1 MHRIDEDVNNLKVP
15 IAFDPSGPNSPASA
29 SEYAAIPPD
38 ELILSGTVIA
48 GEEMVAL
55 EGYVVIENG
64 IIKEIGEGREM
75 GQFEG
80 IICPAFVNAHTHVA
94 DSIAK
99 DPPFMSLADLVGPGG
114 LKHRILEN
122 ASDDRL
128 VESMRFSIMEMLDT
142 GTCAF
147 GDFREGGSHGVELLL
162 RALEGLG
169 IQSRIFGRPLKDPA
183 DVHPACWGVGL
194 SSTRDYDRG
203 FVDDV
208 MRIARREGK
217 RIAIHAGEAGRDD
230 IEGALALEPD
240 ILIHLSRA
248 ERSDLRDVAESGA
261 SVVVCPRS
269 NLFTRAGLPDVEA
282 MLSLGINVCV
292 GTDNLMINSTNI
304 LREMELLSKALV
316 RDDRQVFMM
325 CTINGARA
333 LGMEERLGS
342 IDPGK
347 EARVIV
353 FDRGSRNLRGSLN
366 PLASIVRRAE
376 PSDIML
382 RI

>member
-1 MHRIDEDVNNLKVP
+1 MHRIDEDVNKLP
-15 IAFDPSGPNSPASA
+15 IARDPSGPKSLLSPTG
-29 SEYAAIPPD
+29 AAILQD

-55 EGYVVIENG
+55 NGYVVIEKG
-64 IIKEIGEGREM
+64 IIKEVGEGRER
-75 GQFEG
+75 GHFEG

-99 DPPFMSLADLVGPGG
+99 DPPFMDLADLVGPSG
-114 LKHRILEN
+114 LKHRILER
-122 ASDDRL
+122 APDEQL
-128 VESMRFSIMEMLDT
+128 VESMRLSISEMLDT

-147 GDFREGGSHGVELLL
+147 GDFREGGPHGVELLL
-162 RALEGLG
+162 RATEGLR
-169 IQSRIFGRPLKDPA
+169 IQSRIFGRPVNEPGDL
-183 DVHPACWGVGL
+183 HPACWGVGL

-203 FVDDV
+203 FVDEV
-208 MRIARREGK
+208 VRIARKEGK

-248 ERSDLRDVAESGA
+248 ERSDLRDVADSGA

-269 NLFTRAGLPDVEA
+269 NLFTRAGLPDVA
-282 MLSLGINVCV
+282 SMLYLGINVCA
-292 GTDNLMINSTNI
+292 GTDNLMINSTSI
-304 LREMELLSKALV
+304 FREMELLSKALV

-333 LGMEERLGS
+333 LEVEERLGS

-347 EARVIV
+347 EARLIV
-353 FDRGSRNLRGSLN
+353 FDRNSRNLRGSLN
-366 PLASIVRRAE
+366 PLGSIVRRAE
-376 PSDIML
+376 PSDIIL

>member
-1 MHRIDEDVNNLKVP
+1 MRRIDEDVNKLNAPP
-15 IAFDPSGPNSPASA
+15 ISKYSGPGSLASA
-29 SEYAAIPPD
+29 SEDAGFQD

-48 GEEMVAL
+48 GEDMVVL
-55 EGYVVIENG
+55 DGYVVIENG
-64 IIKEIGEGREM
+64 VIKEIGEGKER
-75 GQFEG
+75 GHLEG

-99 DPPFMSLADLVGPGG
+99 DPPFMDLADLVGPGG
-114 LKHRILEN
+114 LKHRILES
-122 ASDDRL
+122 ASDDLL
-128 VESMRFSIMEMLDT
+128 VESMRFSVSEMLDT
-142 GTCAF
+142 GTCVF

-162 RALEGLG
+162 RAIEGLG
-169 IQSRIFGRPLKDPA
+169 IQSRIFGRPLRAPWDI
-183 DVHPACWGVGL
+183 HPACWGVGL
-194 SSTRDYDRG
+194 SSTRDYDQS
-203 FVDDV
+203 FVDEV
-208 MRIARREGK
+208 VRIARKEGK

-230 IEGALALEPD
+230 IDGALALDPD

-269 NLFTRAGLPDVEA
+269 NLFTRAGLPDVSS

-292 GTDNLMINSTNI
+292 GTDNIMINSTNI
-304 LREMELLSKALV
+304 FREMELLSKALV

-333 LGMEERLGS
+333 LGMDERLGS
-342 IDPGK
+342 VDPGK
-347 EARVIV
+347 EARVMV
-353 FDRGSRNLRGSLN
+353 FDRNSRNMRGSLN
-366 PLASIVRRAE
+366 PLGSIVRRAE
-376 PSDIML
+376 PSDIIL

>member
-1 MHRIDEDVNNLKVP
+1 MRRIDEDVNKLNVP
-15 IAFDPSGPNSPASA
+15 PVSRHPGPGAHASGAGFQ
-29 SEYAAIPPD
+29 D

-48 GEEMVAL
+48 GEDMVAL
-55 EGYVVIENG
+55 DGYVVIENG
-64 IIKEIGEGREM
+64 LIKEIGEGKEN
-75 GQFEG
+75 GHFEG
-80 IICPAFVNAHTHVA
+80 VVCPAFVNAHTHVA

-114 LKHRILEN
+114 LKHRILES
-122 ASDDRL
+122 ASDDLL
-128 VESMRFSIMEMLDT
+128 VESMRFAIMEMIDT

-162 RALEGLG
+162 RALDGLPV
-169 IQSRIFGRPLKDPA
+169 QSRIFGRPGKDPE
-183 DVHPACWGVGL
+183 DVHPACWGIGL
-194 SSTRDYDRG
+194 SSTRDYDRN
-203 FVDDV
+203 FVDEV
-208 MRIARREGK
+208 VRRARKEGK
-217 RIAIHAGEAGRDD
+217 RVAIHAGEAGRDD
-230 IEGALALEPD
+230 IEGALSLEPD
-240 ILIHLSRA
+240 ILVHLSRA
-248 ERSDLRDVAESGA
+248 ERSDLRDVADSGA

-269 NLFTRAGLPDVEA
+269 NLFTRAGLPDVAA
-282 MLSLGINVCV
+282 MLSLEINVCV
-292 GTDNLMINSTNI
+292 GTDNLMMNSTSI
-304 LREMELLSKALV
+304 FREMEFLSKALV

-333 LGMEERLGS
+333 LGMDERLGS

-353 FDRGSRNLRGSLN
+353 FDMNSRNLRGSLN

>member
-1 MHRIDEDVNNLKVP
+1 MDKDINKLKAP
-15 IAFDPSGPNSPASA
+15 IACNHFGLNSPLST
-29 SEYAAIPPD
+29 SGYAAGLPD
-38 ELILSGTVIA
+38 ELILSGTVIS
-48 GEEMVAL
+48 GEDMVVL
-55 EGYVVIENG
+55 DGYVVIENG
-64 IIKEIGEGREM
+64 IIKEVGEGKER
-75 GQFEG
+75 GDFEG

-114 LKHRILEN
+114 LKHRIIES
-122 ASDDRL
+122 ASDEIL
-128 VESMRFSIMEMLDT
+128 VESMRFSVMEMIDT

-147 GDFREGGSHGVELLL
+147 GDFREGGPKGVKLLL
-162 RALEGLG
+162 RALDGLS
-169 IQSRIFGRPLKDPA
+169 IQSRTFGRPLKDPG

-194 SSTRDYDRG
+194 SSTRDYDWG

-208 MRIARREGK
+208 VRIAKKNGM

-230 IEGALALEPD
+230 IKGALELEPD
-240 ILIHLSRA
+240 IIIHLSRA

-269 NLFTRAGLPDVEA
+269 NLFTRAGLPDVAE
-282 MLSLGINVCV
+282 MLSLEINVCV
-292 GTDNLMINSTNI
+292 GTDNLMINSVSI
-304 LREMELLSKALV
+304 FREMELLSKALV

-333 LGMEERLGS
+333 LEMDERLGS

-353 FDRGSRNLRGSLN
+353 FDRNSRNLRGSLN

>member
-1 MHRIDEDVNNLKVP
+1 MHMIDEDVNKLK
-15 IAFDPSGPNSPASA
+15 ATSACGTSGLKRSTSA
-29 SEYAAIPPD
+29 SGYAAGLPD
-38 ELILSGTVIA
+38 ELMLSGTVIA
-48 GEEMVAL
+48 GEEMLAL
-55 EGYVVIENG
+55 DGYVVIEKG
-64 IIKEIGEGREM
+64 IIKEIGEGKER
-75 GQFEG
+75 GDFEG

-114 LKHRILEN
+114 LKHRILES

-128 VESMRFSIMEMLDT
+128 VESMRFSAEEMINT

-147 GDFREGGSHGVELLL
+147 GDFREGGPHGVELLL
-162 RALEGLG
+162 RALEGLS
-169 IQSRIFGRPLKDPA
+169 IQSRIFGRPLKDPG

-203 FVDDV
+203 FVDEV
-208 MRIARREGK
+208 VRIARKKGM

-240 ILIHLSRA
+240 IMIHLSRA

-269 NLFTRAGLPDVEA
+269 NLFTRSGLPDIAE

-292 GTDNLMINSTNI
+292 GTDNLMISSTCI
-304 LREMELLSKALV
+304 FREMELLSKALV

-333 LGMEERLGS
+333 LGMDERLGS
-342 IDPGK
+342 IDPCK
-347 EARVIV
+347 EARLIV
-353 FDRGSRNLRGSLN
+353 FDRNSRNLRGSLN

>member
-1 MHRIDEDVNNLKVP
+1 MHMIDKDVNKMMSPLACNPAGPKSQVV
-15 IAFDPSGPNSPASA
+15 ASGDVVSFP
-29 SEYAAIPPD
+29 EEI
-38 ELILSGTVIA
+38 ILSGTVIA
-48 GEEMVAL
+48 GEEMLAL
-55 EGYVVIENG
+55 EGYVVIKNG
-64 IIKEIGEGREM
+64 IIKEVSEGRER
-75 GQFEG
+75 GHFEG
-80 IICPAFVNAHTHVA
+80 IVCPAFVNAHTHVA

-99 DPPFMSLADLVGPGG
+99 DPPFMDLADLVGPGG
-114 LKHRILEN
+114 LKHRILES
-122 ASDDRL
+122 ASDELL
-128 VESMRFSIMEMLDT
+128 VESMRFSLAEMLDT

-147 GDFREGGSHGVELLL
+147 GDFREGGSHGVDLLL
-162 RALEGLG
+162 RAQEGLS
-169 IQSRIFGRPLKDPA
+169 IQSRIFGRPLKDPE

-208 MRIARREGK
+208 VRIARKNGMH
-217 RIAIHAGEAGRDD
+217 IAIHAGEAGRDD

-248 ERSDLRDVAESGA
+248 ERSDLRRVAEAGA

-269 NLFTRAGLPDVEA
+269 NLFTRAGLPDVAE

-292 GTDNLMINSTNI
+292 GTDNLMINSTSI
-304 LREMELLSKALV
+304 FREMELISKALV

-333 LGMEERLGS
+333 LGMDERLGS

-347 EARVIV
+347 NARLIV
-353 FDRGSRNLRGSLN
+353 FDRNSRNLRGSLN
-366 PLASIVRRAE
+366 PLASVVRRAE

>member
-1 MHRIDEDVNNLKVP
+1 MHRLEEDVNKLEAP
-15 IAFDPSGPNSPASA
+15 ISCDPSGPKGTLAMGY
-29 SEYAAIPPD
+29 ELPD
-38 ELILSGTVIA
+38 ELILSGMVIA
-48 GEEMVAL
+48 GEDMVVL
-55 EGYVVIENG
+55 DGYVVIENG
-64 IIKEIGEGREM
+64 IIKEVCEGRER
-75 GQFEG
+75 GHFEG

-99 DPPFMSLADLVGPGG
+99 DPPFMSLADLVGPSG
-114 LKHRILEN
+114 LKHRILES
-122 ASDDRL
+122 ASDERL
-128 VESMRFSIMEMLDT
+128 VESMRLSISEMLNT

-147 GDFREGGSHGVELLL
+147 GDFREGGPHGVDLLI
-162 RALEGLG
+162 RALEGLE
-169 IQSRIFGRPLKDPA
+169 IRSRIFGRPLKDPE
-183 DVHPACWGVGL
+183 DIHPACWGVGL

-203 FVDDV
+203 FVEEV
-208 MRIARREGK
+208 VRIARREGK
-217 RIAIHAGEAGRDD
+217 RVAIHAGEAGRDD
-230 IEGALALEPD
+230 IEGALAIEPD

-248 ERSDLRDVAESGA
+248 ELSDLRSVADSGA

-269 NLFTRAGLPDVEA
+269 NLFTRAGLPDIKA
-282 MLSLGINVCV
+282 MLSLEINVCV
-292 GTDNLMINSTNI
+292 GTDNLMINSTSI
-304 LREMELLSKALV
+304 FRDMELISKALV

-333 LGMEERLGS
+333 LGMDERLGS

-353 FDRGSRNLRGSLN
+353 FDRRSSNLKGSLN